1 MKFNP
6 NQGPDSGQSVKVK
19 NLLKHIVKKNISQ
32 IKLNLFFL
40 KHVHMHILPRRKGD
54 FKKDNEIYEKLQ
66 SHDKDMT
73 NNLRTEE
80 EMEKEALELRKLFY

>member
-1 MKFNP
+1 
-6 NQGPDSGQSVKVK
+6 
-19 NLLKHIVKKNISQ
+19 
-32 IKLNLFFL
+32 
-40 KHVHMHILPRRKGD
+40 MHILPRRKGD

-73 NNLRTEE
+73 TNLRTEE